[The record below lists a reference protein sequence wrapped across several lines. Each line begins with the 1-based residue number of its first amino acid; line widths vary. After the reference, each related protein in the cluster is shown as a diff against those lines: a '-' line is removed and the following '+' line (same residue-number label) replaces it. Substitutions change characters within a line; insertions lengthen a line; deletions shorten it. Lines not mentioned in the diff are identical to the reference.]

1 MMQEN
6 FTANVELSEFAL
18 QLRKYRLD
26 KGLSFGEF
34 ARLLGV
40 SLEQLGLLEL
50 DGESPTLRVRRRFE
64 RLLAKQKTAP
74 K

>member
-1 MMQEN
+1 MANEI
-6 FTANVELSEFAL
+6 FTANVELSKFAL

-26 KGLSFGEF
+26 NGLSFGEV
-34 ARLLGV
+34 ARRLGV

-50 DGESPTLRVRRRFE
+50 NRESPTLRVRKRFE
-64 RLLAKQKTAP
+64 SLLAKQKTAP